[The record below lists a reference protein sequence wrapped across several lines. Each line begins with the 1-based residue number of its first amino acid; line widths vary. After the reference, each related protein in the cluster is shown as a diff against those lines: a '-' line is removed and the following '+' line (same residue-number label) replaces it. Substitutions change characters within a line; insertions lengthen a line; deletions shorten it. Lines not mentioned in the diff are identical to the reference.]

1 MNNPFFFIRQNQNN
15 MKRLATYLIAA
26 LLVTTFTA
34 YSQIVTSDAVVT
46 IMKIKPLTDVSNEQ
60 LEAFYLEEF
69 FPAFYKEFSVPMS
82 LLKKIQGERME
93 EYATLKVFKSLERRN
108 QLYPKTGGITDEAR
122 EGNKNMSETWE
133 KVYKIASKVSSTG
146 YLVYPVAGKNIN
158 VKAGNVVIVWEL
170 EHTLEE
176 GMTYEELEQFYLEE
190 YGPAFMKNNP
200 GSQFCVFKGEKGER
214 EGKYN
219 ELIVINS
226 KEEFDKWNAE
236 DGKEAKQALKNMGE
250 IQERMERMY
259 TSSDCN
265 VYIVL

>member
-1 MNNPFFFIRQNQNN
+1 
-15 MKRLATYLIAA
+15 MKRLATVLIAA

-93 EYATLKVFKSLERRN
+93 EYATLKVFESLERRN
-108 QLYPKTGGITDEAR
+108 QLYPKTGGITDETR

-146 YLVYPVAGKNIN
+146 YLVYPVAGKNISI
-158 VKAGNVVIVWEL
+158 KAGKVVIVWEY

-190 YGPAFMKNNP
+190 YGPAFMENFP

-236 DGKEAKQALKNMGE
+236 DGIEAKQALKNMGE
-250 IQERMERMY
+250 IRERMERMY